1 MRRVRVQIFAT
12 ALHLGIAATD
22 KGGRPRCLAAPGP
35 TPAACRAT
43 TSPTCRRPRK
53 WRKPPTVASGTRA
66 AKWRRRRCASRQTQ
80 AEFNYAAHFLAGGG
94 VLGSAAAAHRTD
106 FSVTGSTE
114 ATFVQL
120 EATTPVKVAIEMP
133 EHLVADFD
141 YAATDGALYIVGDAK
156 LNVCCTREG
165 AGVNGTY
172 VTTHVG
178 AGSMYLRDVLAA
190 AGRATVRCPSSTARS
205 APTRPSSA
213 SPTSCSSCATRQGPS
228 STASRKSASAARA
241 KAQSSAR
248 APRPRLT
255 RTRGRAGERRYEHV
269 QYPHARTLTKTVA
282 RVPVGLND
290 SGYTIVPYVVDQ
302 VFPFG
307 AKVLN
312 GLLERAIG
320 IETRPAEGNGALQPD
335 YKERELQRPTVEA
348 FLEATCKPGV
358 KAAEQAPVVAT
369 ALSDIANFLHALP
382 RRRPHGAAA
391 DGLNFDAIESWL
403 RTTPRRWDEANDRDW
418 LGAARRVD
426 DAARRQDGRADRRW
440 RRAEREAW
448 IAAHPYVWALRN
460 VLHPHYTYGVAVV
473 GAAAAEASNLAPK
486 DADGPPQPAQL
497 AGHAIALMIPTVQ
510 LLHALYDGSQQRI
523 AARPSPRMRF
533 ETHGKRFDA
542 VYPTNVR
549 AELEDAEEGE
559 WLATTPVT
567 FDTRPGEQPEAY
579 AETRRRLKGA
589 ADAGRRGHDAGGEHA
604 AGRGGADA
612 IAAGVQL
619 DNCAFAT
626 AALNIG
632 RSRKVLSSAARAAC
646 TASTT
651 TLSSRPPRRPPVVPE
666 RAAPRRV
673 RGVGQIVFAPP
684 SSADAFDD
692 NAMTRRRAARRPC
705 QPQYAAVPLVALGA
719 ESTTALDHAARARR
733 STCSRPGRR
742 RARAQRRRGGAAR
755 RERRTPARPERRV
768 CGRAATAT
776 RSHILSYAT
785 LVHNPNAIKHFC
797 RQIAKASTEAHAES
811 QPSTVWR
818 RARRRTLRPR
828 RRRATLWWC
837 ARVPV

>member
-1 MRRVRVQIFAT
+1 MQSDDVPYVPAPEEVAETADRRQRHA
-12 ALHLGIAATD
+12 
-22 KGGRPRCLAAPGP
+22 
-35 TPAACRAT
+35 
-43 TSPTCRRPRK
+43 RRE
-53 WRKPPTVASGTRA
+53 VASATLRFEA
-66 AKWRRRRCASRQTQ
+66 TQ
-80 AEFNYAAHFLAGGG
+80 AEPNYAAHFLAGGG

-190 AGRATVRCPSSTARS
+190 AGTGHRQVPIVYGTLGSYSAVVGISNVVLELRDETGAIINGLSQVRLGRTRES
-205 APTRPSSA
+205 AKL
-213 SPTSCSSCATRQGPS
+213 C
-228 STASRKSASAARA
+228 ARA
-241 KAQSSAR
+241 EAEVDAYAR
-248 APRPRLT
+248 A
-255 RTRGRAGERRYEHV
+255 GWERRYEHV

-369 ALSDIANFLHALP
+369 ALSDIANFLMP
-382 RRRPHGAAA
+382 YRA
-391 DGLNFDAIESWL
+391 DGRTVLRPMGSNFDAIESWL
-403 RTTPRRWDEANDRDW
+403 RTTPRRWDEANDCDGSA
-418 LGAARRVD
+418 LLAVSMMQLAVKTGAQI
-426 DAARRQDGRADRRW
+426 AAG

-523 AARPSPRMRF
+523 AGAPVSENAL

-579 AETRRRLKGA
+579 AETRRRLKNLQTQAVEGTTPA
-589 ADAGRRGHDAGGEHA
+589 ASTLLAA
-604 AGRGGADA
+604 AGTYDA

-626 AALNIG
+626 AAPNIG
-632 RSRKVLSSAARAAC
+632 RSRKVLFVGGAGGSHRFYHDIVEFDLPADHPWYQN
-646 TASTT
+646 AS
-651 TLSSRPPRRPPVVPE
+651 L
-666 RAAPRRV
+666 
-673 RGVGQIVFAPP
+673 RGVCEACGQIVFAPP

-692 NAMTRRRAARRPC
+692 NAMTRAGVPPADLVNR
-705 QPQYAAVPLVALGA
+705 QYAAVPLVALGA
-719 ESTTALDHAARARR
+719 ESTTALDHAA
-733 STCSRPGRR
+733 
-742 RARAQRRRGGAAR
+742 ARAALDVLPPRPAAGRALSVDEAAR
-755 RERRTPARPERRV
+755 LDASV
-768 CGRAATAT
+768 AHLHDLNAAFADK
-776 RSHILSYAT
+776 RGDGHPISYILSYAT

-797 RQIAKASTEAHAES
+797 RQIAKASTEAHAEIA
-811 QPSTVWR
+811 TIDGL
-818 RARRRTLRPR
+818 ATRPAPDA
-828 RRRATLWWC
+828 ATAPQAGYFVVVR